1 MRRLLSI
8 VLLLCCTQVHS
19 MAHKVDFETAVARAI
34 QRYGVKTEPELKS
47 YFSKAKVAYP
57 PRDIALLAFKKE
69 QRLELWAKNQN
80 QKWRYIHT
88 YRITANSG
96 RLGPKLKE
104 RDMQIPEGIYR
115 LTSLNPFSLW
125 HLSMMINYPNDFD
138 RLQASKDG
146 RKKLGGNIFIHGK
159 AKSIG
164 CLAIGDAAIDQ
175 LFFLTHLVGLS
186 HVKLIIAPNDL
197 RKEKPATSFFAQPR
211 WLGELYQNIQ
221 VALAPFSTPHLS
233 A

>member
-1 MRRLLSI
+1 
-8 VLLLCCTQVHS
+8 
-19 MAHKVDFETAVARAI
+19 MAHKVDFQTAVERAI

-47 YFSKAKVAYP
+47 YFSRAKVAYP

-80 QKWRYIHT
+80 QKWRFIHT

-104 RDMQIPEGIYR
+104 RDRQIPEGIYR
-115 LTSLNPFSLW
+115 VTSLNPFSVF

-138 RLQASKDG
+138 RLQAIKDG
-146 RKKLGGNIFIHGK
+146 RNQLGGNIFIHGK
-159 AKSIG
+159 AKSVG
-164 CLAIGDAAIDQ
+164 CLAIGDAAIEQ
-175 LFFLTHLVGLS
+175 LFYLTHLIGLS

-197 RKEKPATSFFAQPR
+197 RKEKAATSFFAQPR
-211 WLGELYQNIQ
+211 WLDELYRNINE
-221 VALAPFSTPHLS
+221 ALIPFSTRHLF
-233 A
+233 ALNQKKGAI